1 MDLVSVLVSL
11 GISSA
16 FFSVLLGFISK
27 RLEKKLDAREAAS
40 KAEMNRQKA
49 EQEKIEAAREQL
61 TILLVQSVA
70 ASIALGEAT
79 ARAVQRIPDA
89 HCNGDMHKALEYAE
103 QIKHVQKD
111 FLTKQGVNAL
121 FEK

>member
-27 RLEKKLDAREAAS
+27 RLEKKLDAREAVS

-49 EQEKIEAAREQL
+49 EQEKIEAARESL

-70 ASIALGEAT
+70 ASMALGEAT

-103 QIKHVQKD
+103 QIKHAQKD
-111 FLTKQGVNAL
+111 FLTRQGVYAL

>member
-1 MDLVSVLVSL
+1 MDLSSVLVSL

-16 FFSVLLGFISK
+16 CFSALLGLISK
-27 RLEKKLDAREAAS
+27 RLEKRLDAREAAA
-40 KAEMNRQKA
+40 KAEADKRKA
-49 EQEKIEAAREQL
+49 EQEKIESAQEQL

-79 ARAVQRIPDA
+79 ALAVQRIPDA
-89 HCNGDMHKALEYAE
+89 HCNGDMHKALEYSA
-103 QIKHVQKD
+103 QIKNALKD
-111 FLTKQGVNAL
+111 FLTKQGVDAL